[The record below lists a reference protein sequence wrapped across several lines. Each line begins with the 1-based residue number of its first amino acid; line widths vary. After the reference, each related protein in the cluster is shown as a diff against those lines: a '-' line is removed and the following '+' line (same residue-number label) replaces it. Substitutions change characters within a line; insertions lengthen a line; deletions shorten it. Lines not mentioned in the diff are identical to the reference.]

1 MGAQLRYAKVVDL
14 ESFQRHG
21 KEVHP
26 ALPSGVE
33 LSADDPAAVKPFL
46 VLRAWDDFDSMTES
60 WRIRD
65 PHGRTVHGPVT
76 REVRA
81 EDSELADEVIDL
93 RVDHLADDYQLV
105 LEVDGGE
112 VARADF
118 PVHAPGTFEPA
129 G

>member
-1 MGAQLRYAKVVDL
+1 MGAQLRYAKVIDL
-14 ESFQRHG
+14 AAYQRRG
-21 KEVHP
+21 KEIHP

-33 LSADDPAAVKPFL
+33 LSTEDPAVVKPFL

-65 PHGRTVHGPVT
+65 PHGRTVYGPAV
-76 REVRA
+76 REVLA
-81 EDSELADEVIDL
+81 EDNELADEVVDL
-93 RVDHLADDYQLV
+93 RVDHLAEDYQLV
-105 LEVDGGE
+105 LDVDGGE

-118 PVHAPGTFEPA
+118 PIHAPGTFEPA